1 LLNPARR
8 RGIDYLYTN
17 LTNSVYR
24 ERFPSDV
31 PMPLMTIYYRIR
43 GNPGDTGLV
52 SSCDG
57 VLARGL
63 GRCMLSNIYG
73 HDEFVNYTH
82 FLQAENRAGTL
93 TVLPGP
99 ATHPDRPPEPP
110 EVKVYPELPSPEAI
124 GFQVRVEGAK
134 ARPGAAEVPVEVYVS
149 AAVEYSS
156 IVIPVDFDERYL
168 RLAHAQDHFLTG
180 IVLVDNRDDTP
191 GAGPNEGHAVI
202 YSGWGINDRRIAAEG
217 EEVHAA
223 TLYFNVLPSAEGIES
238 TSLSVVPVVD
248 HRGVTYKSWIHV
260 HHLGSAGTSDP
271 PIRSQIS
278 PITITNGA
286 VTIIPELIL
295 FVRGDSNEDGSLDV
309 SDAQNTI
316 SYLFLGGP
324 APFCLDAADTD
335 DNGRLDV
342 TDPISLLQVLF
353 LGTGSIPP
361 PGGAPGKDPTP
372 DSLEC

>member
-1 LLNPARR
+1 MPLYGGSGTCPSSGGRLLLNPARR

-223 TLYFNVLPSAEGIES
+223 TLYFNVLP
-238 TSLSVVPVVD
+238 
-248 HRGVTYKSWIHV
+248 
-260 HHLGSAGTSDP
+260 
-271 PIRSQIS
+271 
-278 PITITNGA
+278 TITNGA